1 MKWSGSLRS
10 RGAKSSEDIG
20 LSLPVSGSILEIA
33 LSYHVLPF
41 DMLPTRL
48 LRVVGVAF
56 ATVLVAC
63 GDPTTPTATAANL
76 SLSFSVFALTG
87 TNPAVPNAIN
97 FFAGPRRA
105 DATFDFDV
113 AVDLDAT
120 GKVVLYPV
128 RAMAGAIVQSTPSRV
143 GLQSV
148 SGTFES
154 VREAP
159 ETGYDTITVRTI
171 SPGTVVAVQIV
182 DQLTGLC
189 TFSVNGQF
197 NYAKFVVDSVNMTTR
212 QLFIR
217 SVTDANCGFRSLV
230 PDSIPTF

>member
-33 LSYHVLPF
+33 RSYHVLPL

-48 LRVVGVAF
+48 PRLVVAAL
-56 ATVLVAC
+56 ATLLVAC
-63 GDPTTPTATAANL
+63 GDPTTPKATSANL
-76 SLSFSVFALTG
+76 SLTFSVYALTG

-113 AVDLDAT
+113 AVDLDAS
-120 GKVVLYPV
+120 GKVLLYPV
-128 RAMAGAIVQSTPSRV
+128 RSIAGAIVQTIPSRV
-143 GLQSV
+143 GLQTV

-154 VREAP
+154 LREAP
-159 ETGYDTITVRTI
+159 QTGYDTITVRTI
-171 SPGTVVAVQIV
+171 SPGTVVAVELI

-189 TFSVNGQF
+189 TYSINGQT

>member
-10 RGAKSSEDIG
+10 RGAKSSEGIG
-20 LSLPVSGSILEIA
+20 LSLIVPGPILEIA

-48 LRVVGVAF
+48 LCVVGVAF
-56 ATVLVAC
+56 ATVVVAC
-63 GDPTTPTATAANL
+63 GNPTKPTATSANI

-113 AVDLDAT
+113 AVDLDAS

-128 RAMAGAIVQSTPSRV
+128 RAMAGAIVQTVPSRV
-143 GLQSV
+143 GLQTV
-148 SGTFES
+148 SGSFES
-154 VREAP
+154 LREAP
-159 ETGYDTITVRTI
+159 ETGYDTISVRTI
-171 SPGTVVAVQIV
+171 SPGTVVAVQRV
-182 DQLTGLC
+182 DQRMGLC
-189 TFSVNGQF
+189 TFSLNGQF
-197 NYAKFVVDSVNMTTR
+197 NYAKFVVDSVNLTAR

-217 SVTDANCGFRSLV
+217 SVTNANCGFRSLV